1 MYSSTAICRKYF
13 NGLAKIPDTEY
24 ITTSLKSLLCK
35 LRSQT
40 FFSWAHAINAII
52 STLWAEPKS
61 KIVSGTLTW
70 SLRTGGHLVM
80 LIICF
85 QHSWLIAEATR
96 LMQVQCDWH
105 FDSVIASQL
114 GIHKQRVHLKYR
126 HPVNYFYFIHQ
137 KCAASLSFYYTHCL
151 LDKDPEHVLH
161 VCKQQEYMP
170 VVSLKTQAF
179 CLEVCGLM
187 H

>member
-1 MYSSTAICRKYF
+1 MNI
-13 NGLAKIPDTEY
+13 NDMLH
-24 ITTSLKSLLCK
+24 ITPFGINQCIHPLQFVESILMALLRY
-35 LRSQT
+35 LTLNMSRSQLKHYSANWGVKH
-40 FFSWAHAINAII
+40 FFFARAHAINAII

-85 QHSWLIAEATR
+85 HHSWLIAEATR

-114 GIHKQRVHLKYR
+114 GIHKQRAHLKYR
-126 HPVNYFYFIHQ
+126 HSVNYFFVFYSSKVCCKFVLPVHT
-137 KCAASLSFYYTHCL
+137 LSAEQRPCTFVACI
-151 LDKDPEHVLH
+151 
-161 VCKQQEYMP
+161 
-170 VVSLKTQAF
+170 
-179 CLEVCGLM
+179 
-187 H
+187 